1 MDRLKYRINRRKNI
15 CLLKLTQTVCIPFQ
29 KFVERYPVRESILSD
44 PYCLQHPRVS
54 QLLHHLLLV
63 EETRAPRVVR
73 FYTTY
78 ELGRSGHHLLQ
89 QVH

>member
-1 MDRLKYRINRRKNI
+1 MEEINRRKKYLSFKIVDSN
-15 CLLKLTQTVCIPFQ
+15 VCIPFQ

-44 PYCLQHPRVS
+44 PYRLQHPRVS

-73 FYTTY
+73 FYTSY
-78 ELGRSGHHLLQ
+78 ELRRSGHHLLQ